1 MRWKGRRQSTNIE
14 DRRGD
19 SPDYAAAGA
28 APVVLRLL
36 PALVRTKTGRTLL
49 LVGVVVIFGSR
60 LLGIDLFSRLLGGGA
75 STTAQYQPS
84 PEEQELVE

>member
-19 SPDYAAAGA
+19 SPDYASAGA

-36 PALVRTKTGRTLL
+36 PALVRSKTGRTLL
-49 LVGVVVIFGSR
+49 LVGVVVFFGSR
-60 LLGIDLFSRLLGGGA
+60 LLGIDLLPMLLGGGA
-75 STTAQYQPS
+75 APVATLNAT
-84 PEEQELVE
+84 